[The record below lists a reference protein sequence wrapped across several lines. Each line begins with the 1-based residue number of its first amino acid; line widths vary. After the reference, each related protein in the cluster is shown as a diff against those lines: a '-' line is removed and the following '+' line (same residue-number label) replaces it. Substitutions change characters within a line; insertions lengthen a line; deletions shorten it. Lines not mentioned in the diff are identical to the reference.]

1 MKRGERKATPEAP
14 FDEDSLRGRSAQF
27 LKWCAV
33 HNLSPATIHTWKYS
47 LKNFCDWCAERNVER
62 PPDVTRQLLEQYQ
75 TWLFNRRKKNGEPLS
90 FHAQYGALVPVKQMF
105 RWLTRNDLVLIN
117 PASELQMPKLPKRL
131 PMDVLTAKDVELV
144 MEAVVLDE
152 ERHGLRDRAML
163 EVLYST
169 GMRRAELCR
178 LGLYDVD
185 HQRGVATIR
194 SGKGQKDRVVP
205 IGERALGWVGRYVA
219 DERPRWAA
227 KQETND
233 HDQVLFLGQDGFPLR
248 ADSISG
254 LVHSYVVKANIGKVG
269 SAHLLRHTMATL
281 MLEGGA
287 DIRFIQMM
295 LGHANLSTTEIY
307 THVSI
312 VQLKE
317 VHNRSHPGARIGHA
331 ALDTE
336 TKAELAAVFTED
348 AANDAAED

>member
-1 MKRGERKATPEAP
+1 MKRGERKAAPGVP

-33 HNLSPATIHTWKYS
+33 QNLSPATVYSWKCL

-62 PPDVTRQLLEQYQ
+62 PSDVTRQLLEQYQ
-75 TWLFNRRKKNGEPLS
+75 TGLFHRRKKNGEPLA
-90 FHAQYGALVPVKQMF
+90 FQTQYGALVAVKQMF
-105 RWLTRNDLVLIN
+105 RWLTRHDLVLSN
-117 PASELQMPKLPKRL
+117 PASDLQMPKVPKRL
-131 PMDVLTAKDVELV
+131 PVDVLNAKEVELV

-185 HQRGVATIR
+185 HHRGVATIR
-194 SGKGQKDRVVP
+194 SGKGQKDRVIP
-205 IGERALGWVGRYVA
+205 IGERALSWVARYVA

-312 VQLKE
+312 GQLKD
-317 VHNRSHPGARIGHA
+317 VHNRAHPGARLGHA
-331 ALDTE
+331 ALDEE
-336 TKAELAAVFTED
+336 TKTVLAAVFNED
-348 AANDAAED
+348 AGDDT